1 MKTRSTTRTLLTA
14 VALATALISAGC
26 GESPAER
33 PARDGA
39 GAFPRTVEHVMGE
52 TRIPEKPQ
60 RVVALDNSFVEA
72 ALALEAEVVGFTSYR
87 SIDEKLP
94 AYMGR
99 AVQNYAGNAVS
110 VGLLAE
116 PSLEKI
122 AALKPDVILSAKV
135 RHEALYDELSKI
147 APTVFSETT
156 GGTWKENVRLTGEA
170 LGREQQA
177 EAVISAYQ
185 DRATAIG
192 DAIRKDR
199 GKLPTVSVVRFMD
212 EPTVRLYQP
221 ESYSGVVLSDVGFPR
236 PTDQPKAADGGIA
249 ADISEENIS
258 RLDAE
263 LIFLCIWKDE
273 KGVAVKNQ
281 DRFTTNP
288 LWSKLK
294 GEKVNV
300 DDATW
305 MTAVGPLGAHVML
318 DDLAKHFKVDP
329 AR

>member
-1 MKTRSTTRTLLTA
+1 
-14 VALATALISAGC
+14 
-26 GESPAER
+26 
-33 PARDGA
+33 
-39 GAFPRTVEHVMGE
+39 MGE
-52 TRIPEKPQ
+52 TRISEKPK
-60 RVVALDNSFVEA
+60 RVVALDNTFVEA
-72 ALALEAEVVGFTSYR
+72 ALALEAEVIGFTSYR

-94 AYMGR
+94 AYMGQ
-99 AVQNYAGNAVS
+99 AAQTYARNAVS

-156 GGTWKENVRLTGEA
+156 GATWKENVKLTGDV
-170 LGREQQA
+170 LGKDQQA
-177 EAVISAYQ
+177 EAVISEYQ
-185 DRATAIG
+185 RRATAIG
-192 DAIRKDR
+192 EAVKEKR

-221 ESYSGVVLSDVGFPR
+221 ESYSGVVLSDVGFTR
-236 PTDQPKAADGGIA
+236 PADQPKAADGGIA

-258 RLDAE
+258 QLDAE
-263 LIFLCIWKDE
+263 LIFLCTWKDE
-273 KGVAVKNQ
+273 KGVAERNQ

-294 GEKVNV
+294 GEKVEV
-300 DDATW
+300 DDVTW

-318 DDLAKHFKVDP
+318 DDLAKHFTIDP

>member
-1 MKTRSTTRTLLTA
+1 VKTRSTTRTLLTA
-14 VALATALISAGC
+14 VALATALVSAGC
-26 GESPAER
+26 GESTDRQPAER
-33 PARDGA
+33 GEE
-39 GAFPRTVEHVMGE
+39 AFPRTVEHVMGE

-99 AVQNYAGNAVS
+99 VVETYAGSAVS

-156 GGTWKENVRLTGEA
+156 GGTWKENVKLTGEA

-177 EAVISAYQ
+177 EAVISGYQ
-185 DRATAIG
+185 DRATKIG
-192 DAIRKDR
+192 DAIRKER

-258 RLDAE
+258 QLDAE
-263 LIFLCIWKDE
+263 LIFLCTWEDE
-273 KGVAVKNQ
+273 KGVSEKNQ
-281 DRFTTNP
+281 ERFTTNP

-294 GEKVNV
+294 GEKVKV

-318 DDLAKHFKVDP
+318 DDLARHFKVDP